1 MRVFGES
8 HQATLTM
15 RKIHVE
21 ALYNNPGA
29 TLDDIREAVTELED
43 LAPIARRVFG
53 SAHPDVVGIER
64 DFRYARAALRAR
76 ETPSAST

>member
-29 TLDDIREAVTELED
+29 TLDDIREAVTRFED
-43 LAPIARRVFG
+43 TAQKARRILGG
-53 SAHPDVVGIER
+53 SHPLVVRVE
-64 DFRYARAALRAR
+64 DQLHDARAALRVR
-76 ETPSAST
+76 ETQP